1 MNKEQQIEELA
12 KLVQAKEVYPCGD
25 DEHCEDC
32 YCVFKEIAEM
42 IYKAGYR
49 KVPKGSFVC
58 SGRET
63 NLDVEVCNN
72 CGMQQADELFERD
85 KEIERLQ
92 KENEALKRVD
102 NRVAFCK
109 AYDQIRAENKRLKAE
124 NKQLQEQLNSA
135 NAGNVNCSGCEA
147 VEINAVKEFAR
158 KVKKCSYCDN
168 VFMDGKWHRYV
179 FVDDI
184 DKLLKEYEK

>member
-1 MNKEQQIEELA
+1 MNKEQQI
-12 KLVQAKEVYPCGD
+12 
-25 DEHCEDC
+25 
-32 YCVFKEIAEM
+32 KEIMMTIPQIIVAYNGDPKGQHLYGEQRLQIAEVL
-42 IYKAGYR
+42 YNAGYR
-49 KVPKGSFVC
+49 KVPKGSFIC
-58 SGRET
+58 SGSEA

-72 CGMQQADELFERD
+72 CEMQQADELFERD
-85 KEIERLQ
+85 KEIE
-92 KENEALKRVD
+92 
-102 NRVAFCK
+102 
-109 AYDQIRAENKRLKAE
+109 RLKAE

-147 VEINAVKEFAR
+147 VETNAVKEFAR

-184 DKLLKEYEK
+184 DELLKEYEK

>member
-1 MNKEQQIEELA
+1 MNREQQIEDLT
-12 KLVQAKEVYPCGD
+12 KLIQAKEIRPCD
-25 DEHCEDC
+25 DDVHCEDC
-32 YCVFKEIAEM
+32 YCACKGMAEM

-49 KVPKGSFVC
+49 KVPKGSFIC
-58 SGRET
+58 SGSEA

-85 KEIERLQ
+85 KEIAQ
-92 KENEALKRVD
+92 LK
-102 NRVAFCK
+102 
-109 AYDQIRAENKRLKAE
+109 AENKRLSEKLGQILLSIDTVKEMNAMCNIDE
-124 NKQLQEQLNSA
+124 QRKQ
-135 NAGNVNCSGCEA
+135 
-147 VEINAVKEFAR
+147 AVKEFAE

-184 DKLLKEYEK
+184 DELLKEYEK

>member
-1 MNKEQQIEELA
+1 MTKEQQIEEMATFIHGRRDKNGSEKTA
-12 KLVQAKEVYPCGD
+12 KVLFE
-25 DEHCEDC
+25 
-32 YCVFKEIAEM
+32 
-42 IYKAGYR
+42 AGYR
-49 KVPKGSFVC
+49 KVPKGSFIC
-58 SGRET
+58 SADET

-85 KEIERLQ
+85 KEIAQ
-92 KENEALKRVD
+92 LK
-102 NRVAFCK
+102 
-109 AYDQIRAENKRLKAE
+109 AENKRLSGKLGQILLSIDTVKEMNAMCNIDE
-124 NKQLQEQLNSA
+124 QRKQ
-135 NAGNVNCSGCEA
+135 
-147 VEINAVKEFAR
+147 AVKEFAE

>member
-1 MNKEQQIEELA
+1 MNKEQQIEEMATFIHGRRDKNGSEKTA
-12 KLVQAKEVYPCGD
+12 KALFE
-25 DEHCEDC
+25 
-32 YCVFKEIAEM
+32 
-42 IYKAGYR
+42 AGYR
-49 KVPKGSFVC
+49 KVPKGSFIC
-58 SGRET
+58 SADET

-85 KEIERLQ
+85 KEIERL
-92 KENEALKRVD
+92 E
-102 NRVAFCK
+102 
-109 AYDQIRAENKRLKAE
+109 AE

-135 NAGNVNCSGCEA
+135 NAGNVNCSGCGL
-147 VEINAVKEFAR
+147 VGTNAVKEFAR

-168 VFMDGKWHRYV
+168 DFMDGKWHRYV